1 MQDLILLNPGKKT
14 PADYAPV
21 SATLSRK
28 QQLIDISDSK
38 VPALA
43 VALAAITVLDQAPGV
58 YFVEHLLWCNPFSC
72 DGTTAIRN
80 PGQSTQAG
88 NCCKATPDTAAVT
101 MIQIM
106 FQWRTNAST
115 AQSAVNSTTRQ
126 SSVDHCG
133 SHN

>member
-80 PGQSTQAG
+80 PGQSLRQA
-88 NCCKATPDTAAVT
+88 TAVEPLPT
-101 MIQIM
+101 LQ
-106 FQWRTNAST
+106 R
-115 AQSAVNSTTRQ
+115 
-126 SSVDHCG
+126 
-133 SHN
+133 